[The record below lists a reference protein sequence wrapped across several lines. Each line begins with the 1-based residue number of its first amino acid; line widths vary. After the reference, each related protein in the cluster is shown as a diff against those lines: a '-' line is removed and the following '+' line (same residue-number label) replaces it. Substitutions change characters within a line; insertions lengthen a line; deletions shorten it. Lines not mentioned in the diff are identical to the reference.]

1 MLMLMSAL
9 AHDPL
14 PAAPGG
20 GGALAD
26 GASTQHFGAANGI
39 GGALFEGRR

>member
-1 MLMLMSAL
+1 MHMSAL

-20 GGALAD
+20 GGVIAD
-26 GASTQHFGAANGI
+26 SASTQHCGAANGI
-39 GGALFEGRR
+39 GDALFEGRR